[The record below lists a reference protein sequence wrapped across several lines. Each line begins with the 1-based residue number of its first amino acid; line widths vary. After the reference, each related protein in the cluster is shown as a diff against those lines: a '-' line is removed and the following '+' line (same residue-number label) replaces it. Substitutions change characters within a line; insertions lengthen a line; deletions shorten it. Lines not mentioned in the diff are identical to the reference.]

1 MRTDFTT
8 LCAGCV
14 ARFSPLDA
22 CPGCGNRSLFDLRD
36 ASLWDDARRAVMAS
50 RTGRGV
56 ALWSPWPVAALAPA
70 SLPTLS
76 LCLAWS
82 FGSLLPAALP
92 PSLVFPAC
100 LAWVFGGLTTVGYAL
115 RSGRLRLNVAPTLA
129 LPGPFPSRDLADA
142 SSYVYVS
149 GRVRASGVLTSPLGR
164 RPCVA
169 FRLTGYSDVGPLDD
183 AALAPFELV
192 DDEGHGYDVTGG
204 AGTVVLPS
212 GRPRPVRSPGGEL
225 AAFLGPRALFLDPTP
240 PFWLAE
246 SVLEEGARVTVAA
259 RLGWAPVEKAYRTPA
274 RRPVLGDAPDA
285 PLIVTAALA

>member
-8 LCAGCV
+8 LCARCV

-22 CPGCGNRSLFDLRD
+22 CPGCGSRALFDLGD
-36 ASLWDDARRAVMAS
+36 PSLWDDARRAVMAS

-56 ALWSPWPVAALAPA
+56 ALWSPWPVASLEPA

-129 LPGPFPSRDLADA
+129 LENPYPARDVDA
-142 SSYVYVS
+142 SNYVYVS
-149 GRVRASGVLTSPLGR
+149 GRVRASGGLTSPLGR

-169 FRLTGYSDVGPLDD
+169 FRLTGFSDVGPLDD

-192 DDEGHGYDVTGG
+192 DDEGRVYDVRGG

-212 GRPRPVRSPGGEL
+212 GRPRPVRSPGDEL
-225 AAFLGPRALFLDPTP
+225 AAFLGPRALFLDPNP

-246 SVLEEGARVTVAA
+246 TVLEAGARVSVAA
-259 RLGWAPVEKAYRTPA
+259 RLDWAPVERAYRTPA

-285 PLIVTAALA
+285 PLIVAPAT

>member
-8 LCAGCV
+8 LCARCV
-14 ARFSPLDA
+14 ARFSPLPA
-22 CPGCGNRSLFDLRD
+22 CPGCGGDELFDLRD
-36 ASLWDDARRAVMAS
+36 AARWDDARRAVMAS
-50 RTGRGV
+50 RTGRGL
-56 ALWSPWPVAALAPA
+56 ALWSPWPVAALKPA

-115 RSGRLRLNVAPTLA
+115 RSGRLRLNVAETLA
-129 LPGPFPSRDLADA
+129 LPGPLPVDDVDPSN
-142 SSYVYVS
+142 YVRVA
-149 GRVRASGVLTSPLGR
+149 GRVRAAETLTSPLGR

-169 FRLTGYSDVGPLDD
+169 FRLTGFSDVGPFDD
-183 AALAPFELV
+183 AALAPFEIV
-192 DDEGHGYDVTGG
+192 DDEGRVYDVVG
-204 AGTVVLPS
+204 APGTVALPA
-212 GRPRPVRSPGGEL
+212 GRPRPVREPSDEL
-225 AAFLGPRALFLDPTP
+225 AAFLGPRGLFLDPGP

-246 SVLEEGARVTVAA
+246 TVLEVGARVSVNA
-259 RLGWAPVEKAYRTPA
+259 RLAWAPVERGYRAPA

-285 PLIVTAALA
+285 PLVIARAA